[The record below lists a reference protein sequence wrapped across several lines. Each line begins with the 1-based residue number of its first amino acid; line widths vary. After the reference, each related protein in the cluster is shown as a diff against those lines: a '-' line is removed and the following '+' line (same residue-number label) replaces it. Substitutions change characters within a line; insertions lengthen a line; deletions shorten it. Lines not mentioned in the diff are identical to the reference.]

1 MVWEGFTEASSVR
14 DRPLGRQPGYR
25 GEKREE
31 RGRPSMANQ
40 ETRLSRDAYER
51 LRQELADLEGRGR
64 VDIARIIERA
74 RELGDLSENADY
86 HAAKEDQGRMEGRIR
101 QLQSILENAVV
112 IDDGAGQEGVVETG
126 SVVTLRY
133 EGDDDAE
140 QYLIGSIEERREGL
154 SVISPNSPLGQ
165 ALLGKRPGE
174 TVSYEAPSG
183 TLQVEIVALGV

>member
-1 MVWEGFTEASSVR
+1 
-14 DRPLGRQPGYR
+14 
-25 GEKREE
+25 
-31 RGRPSMANQ
+31 MANQ

>member
-1 MVWEGFTEASSVR
+1 
-14 DRPLGRQPGYR
+14 
-25 GEKREE
+25 
-31 RGRPSMANQ
+31 MANQ

-165 ALLGKRPGE
+165 VLLGKRPGE